1 MAFKILGSRS
11 RTPRLAFTGWNYA
24 MSNEVVELNFH
35 SPESIDSFVEST
47 ADEAVVIVEEERP
60 ALTGYELVADMM
72 RRQDDV
78 INELDSLNER
88 IEAAIQEVTDARK
101 LEEEASLELQEE
113 IDKEWQLKNVA

>member
-1 MAFKILGSRS
+1 
-11 RTPRLAFTGWNYA
+11 
-24 MSNEVVELNFH
+24 MSNEAVELNFH

-113 IDKEWQLKNVA
+113 IDDEWELKNVA

>member
-1 MAFKILGSRS
+1 
-11 RTPRLAFTGWNYA
+11 
-24 MSNEVVELNFH
+24 
-35 SPESIDSFVEST
+35 
-47 ADEAVVIVEEERP
+47 
-60 ALTGYELVADMM
+60 M

-113 IDKEWQLKNVA
+113 IDEEWQLKNVA

>member
-1 MAFKILGSRS
+1 
-11 RTPRLAFTGWNYA
+11 
-24 MSNEVVELNFH
+24 MSNEAVELNFH
-35 SPESIDSFVEST
+35 SPESADTLGEAT
-47 ADEAVVIVEEERP
+47 ADEAAVIVEEERA

-101 LEEEASLELQEE
+101 LEEEASLEFQEE
-113 IDKEWQLKNVA
+113 IDEEWQLKNVA